1 MNLKNINNNNVLF
14 SLFLYLSL
22 IIGFIIDEN
31 LNHGSYYDWAKANI
45 LIIEEFSSNFV
56 ETFLNYE
63 KLGMRHSPI
72 YLIFLSSFL
81 NLGLDFDQIRFLHMH
96 LSIPLIII
104 FYKCLKLKF
113 DKINSNT
120 LQLLSLIIFLS
131 PTFRSLSIWPDSR
144 LPGLLFFILSIYFF
158 LKFEKENN
166 LKYAWFNC
174 ISLIISSYIS
184 PNFSLFFLYFFFS
197 FIKKIEIKKIIPLL
211 FFNFL
216 ASIPAIY
223 YIFILKINFLISG
236 KTPGLNETFAL
247 SFNFADKI
255 LIISTIILFHLIPII
270 VTNSFYKKI
279 FDYFKKNIF
288 TILILFTILIYF
300 FNYQASYTGGGVFFQ
315 ISLLFF
321 ENNYLFYIVSFFSLC
336 FIFYLS
342 SLSLN
347 NFLLMAILIMT
358 NIQNTIYHK
367 YYEPLVIILFFTLLE
382 NVSSEDFLKK
392 KTNLI
397 LIYFFSLI
405 YILLRLYKSYYLS

>member
-14 SLFLYLSL
+14 SLLLYLSL

-31 LNHGSYYDWAKANI
+31 LNHGSYQDWARANI
-45 LIIEEFSSNFV
+45 LVIGEFSSNFV

-63 KLGMRHSPI
+63 KLEMRHSPI
-72 YLIFLSSFL
+72 YLIFLSSLL

-113 DKINSNT
+113 DNINLNS

-158 LKFEKENN
+158 LKFDKENN

-184 PNFSLFFLYFFFS
+184 PNFSLFFIYFFFS
-197 FIKKIEIKKIIPLL
+197 FTKKIELKKLTYLLL
-211 FFNFL
+211 FNFF

-223 YIFILKINFLISG
+223 YIFVLKINFLISG
-236 KTPGLNETFAL
+236 KTPGLNESFAL

-255 LIISTIILFHLIPII
+255 LIISTIILFHLLPII
-270 VTNSFYKKI
+270 ISNSFYKKI
-279 FDYFKKNIF
+279 FNYFKKNILI
-288 TILILFTILIYF
+288 ILLFFIILIYF
-300 FNYQASYTGGGVFFQ
+300 FNYQTSYTGGGVFFQ
-315 ISLLFF
+315 ISNLLF
-321 ENNYLFYIVSFFSLC
+321 ENNYLFYIVCFFSLC
-336 FIFYLS
+336 LIFYLS

-347 NFLLMAILIMT
+347 NFLLLAILIIS

-367 YYEPLVIILFFTLLE
+367 YYEPLVIILFFTLLQ
-382 NVSSEDFLKK
+382 NVPSEDFLKK
-392 KTNLI
+392 KTNLV

-405 YILLRLYKSYYLS
+405 YILLRLSKSYYLS